1 MRLPPRLERGPLGLG
16 VGVGRGREPALA
28 RAPVPSAVAVVVVG
42 RRSSDLARGRR
53 GAPVGVGAVAE
64 EGGLGGQGFLEAA
77 RALGALVE
85 RRDASARAPSSA
97 VAAVAPVPEP
107 AGAATFLVVRVCRAV
122 PGRLRLL
129 DGRGVELGLDAL
141 VLLEVF

>member
-28 RAPVPSAVAVVVVG
+28 RAPVPAAVAVVVVG
-42 RRSSDLARGRR
+42 RSSDLARSRR
-53 GAPVGVGAVAE
+53 GPPVGVGAVAE

-77 RALGALVE
+77 RALCAFVE
-85 RRDASARAPSSA
+85 RRDAAPRAPSSA
-97 VAAVAPVPEP
+97 AGAAVAPVPEP
-107 AGAATFLVVRVCRAV
+107 AGAATFLVVRVCCAV